1 MQLHFGIVEIKLPST
16 DEEKFPIILGSAGVQ
31 FIAGETRARGRRGI
45 EREAE
50 GGAGFMAFSVPEPHL
65 DCG

>member
-1 MQLHFGIVEIKLPST
+1 MKIATSI
-16 DEEKFPIILGSAGVQ
+16 DEEKFLIILGSAGVQ
-31 FIAGETRARGRRGI
+31 FIAGETRARERGMI

-50 GGAGFMAFSVPEPHL
+50 GGAGFIAFLVPEPHL